1 MPPFLVLPT
10 KREDRVV
17 ASSDTS
23 EAVGGVLLLIFLAV
37 VGYWIFSEDD
47 IEDVS
52 QDFIEAALDGDADDM
67 SELTPVYVD
76 LGSRFNLWW
85 DVENVSFVEVLV
97 GSSALNSM
105 AEEYAQKAAHTL
117 EKSNDRHQGWDDI
130 EVIGSVTNEL
140 ESPDVSFWE
149 WLFAAM
155 YDAPEA
161 EVDENGLSLVKVT
174 FADGST
180 SYFRLRLQHVDAS
193 DYTVEG
199 WVVTNLRPLAAFG
212 SDEEDEVAE
221 YEQELLEDYQEA

>member
-1 MPPFLVLPT
+1 M
-10 KREDRVV
+10 

-37 VGYWIFSEDD
+37 VGYWVFSEDD

-85 DVENVSFVEVLV
+85 DVENVSFIEVLV

-105 AEEYAQKAAHTL
+105 AEEYAQKAAHSL

-140 ESPDVSFWE
+140 QTPDLSFWE

-161 EVDENGLSLVKVT
+161 EVDENGHSLVKVT
-174 FADGST
+174 FDDGST

-199 WVVTNLRPLAAFG
+199 WVVTNLRQLEAFDPDEAEDAAQF
-212 SDEEDEVAE
+212 
-221 YEQELLEDYQEA
+221 EQELLEDYQEA

>member
-1 MPPFLVLPT
+1 M
-10 KREDRVV
+10 
-17 ASSDTS
+17 ASADTS

-37 VGYWIFSEDD
+37 VGYWAFSEDD
-47 IEDVS
+47 VEDVS

-161 EVDENGLSLVKVT
+161 EVDENGHSLVKVT
-174 FADGST
+174 FADGAT

-212 SDEEDEVAE
+212 SDEEDEAAE